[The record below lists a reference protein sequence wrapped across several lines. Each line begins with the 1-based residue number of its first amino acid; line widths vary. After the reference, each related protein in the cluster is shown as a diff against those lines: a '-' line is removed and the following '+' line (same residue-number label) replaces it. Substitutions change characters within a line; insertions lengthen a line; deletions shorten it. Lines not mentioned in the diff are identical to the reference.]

1 MLLFSL
7 FFTSADERA
16 RCGYDH
22 SNLGELS
29 EGFSHLNK
37 DAVAPRRSSLGYSSL
52 PRRNSK
58 LCHLE
63 PNEPTAWLPADA
75 N

>member
-1 MLLFSL
+1 MCIYMLGVFCFV

-16 RCGYDH
+16 RCGYGH

-37 DAVAPRRSSLGYSSL
+37 DAVAPRRSSPGCSSL
-52 PRRNSK
+52 PRRNSV
-58 LCHLE
+58 
-63 PNEPTAWLPADA
+63 PNYVI
-75 N
+75 